1 MKKICIVAGDPNSIN
16 SELIFKS
23 WNKLSK
29 KTRNKIVLIGSYE
42 LLKKQ
47 KEKIKIPIRLDKIDK
62 ITKITKFNTKLK
74 IIDYP
79 LKFNNCFKIDKT
91 HASKYVSGC
100 LNLAHELC
108 IKNQIKGFIN
118 CPIDK
123 NLIKQKGVYGVTEFL
138 GKKNISNKFSEVM
151 FLHNKDLSV
160 VPLTTHV
167 KIKDISKYIK
177 KKIIIKKIN
186 TMSLFYKKLFKK
198 KPRIAVLGLNPHNCE
213 LEKNSEEV
221 KIIIPAIKELKKN
234 HKIVGPLVADNF
246 FKSSYK
252 DFDVVVGMY
261 HDQVLIPFKNFF
273 KFDAINIT
281 LGLNYLRVSP
291 DHGTARDIIGKN
303 RANPKS
309 LLECVKFFNNLK

>member
-29 KTRNKIVLIGSYE
+29 KTKNKIVLIGNYE

-47 KEKIKIPIRLDKIDK
+47 KEKIKISIRLNKIEK
-62 ITKITKFNTKLK
+62 IRKVKKPDAKLE

-79 LKFNNCFKIDKT
+79 LKFSNCFKIDKIN
-91 HASKYVSGC
+91 AAKYVLGC

-108 IKNQIKGFIN
+108 TKNQIKGFIN
-118 CPIDK
+118 CPIEK
-123 NLIKQKGVYGVTEFL
+123 NLIKKKGVYGVTEFL
-138 GKKNISNKFSEVM
+138 GKKNLSTRFSEVM
-151 FLHNKDLSV
+151 FLHNKKLSV
-160 VPLTTHV
+160 VPLTTHI
-167 KIKDISKYIK
+167 KIKDISKYIN

-186 TMSLFYKKLFKK
+186 TLIVFYKKLFKK

-234 HKIVGPLVADNF
+234 HQIFGPMVADNF
-246 FKSSYK
+246 FKNSYK

-261 HDQVLIPFKNFF
+261 HDQVLIPFKSFF
-273 KFDAINIT
+273 KFNAINIT
-281 LGLNYLRVSP
+281 LGLNYLRISP
-291 DHGTARDIIGKN
+291 DHGTAKDIIGKN
-303 RANPKS
+303 KANPES
-309 LLECVKFFNNLK
+309 LLECIKFFDNLK